1 MRISHRSN
9 AATGGAS
16 AHRGDAIDFVYLLE
30 GEEGA
35 LDNYMLGLVS
45 TEHYTTP
52 RHRHNFEQVRIMIKG
67 SFGFGPGKVQEEGS
81 VGYFCE
87 AMPYTQ
93 HGDSFTTTLLLQ
105 VAGPSGAGYMSNR
118 QLRQGV
124 AELQKIGTFAD
135 GVYTY
140 VDAQG
145 VKHNQDGYE
154 AAWEHVNGRK
164 IEYPEPQYDAPIICW
179 PERFAWQPAEGQPGV
194 RVRSLGQF
202 NDRGLSL
209 TQVRVE
215 PGAEWTHKAGS
226 RKYLLFFLKGEG
238 KVGDERWGADS
249 AIEVAKGE
257 TICLDCEEETLF
269 YLIGLPRFDDA

>member
-9 AATGGAS
+9 AETGGAS
-16 AHRGDAIDFVYLLE
+16 AHRGGGIDFVYLLE
-30 GEEGA
+30 GREGA

-87 AMPYTQ
+87 GMPYTQ
-93 HGDSFTTTLLLQ
+93 HGESFSTTLLLQ
-105 VAGPSGAGYMSNR
+105 VAGPSGSGYMSNR

-124 AELQKIGTFAD
+124 AALQKIGSFSD

-140 VDAQG
+140 IDDAG

-154 AAWEHVNGRK
+154 ATWEHVHGRS
-164 IEYPEPQYDAPIICW
+164 ISYPEPQYDAPIICW
-179 PERFAWQPAEGQPGV
+179 PDRFQWQPVDDKPGV
-194 RVRSLGQF
+194 MIRDLGRF
-202 NDRGLSL
+202 NDRGLSIC
-209 TQVRVE
+209 QIRVD
-215 PGAEWTHKAGS
+215 AGQQWHYAAGP
-226 RKYLLFFLKGEG
+226 RTWLLFCLQGEG
-238 KVGDERWGADS
+238 KVGDERWGKDS
-249 AIEVAKGE
+249 AIELLKGE
-257 TICLDCEEETLF
+257 EIELVCEEESLF
-269 YLIGLPRFDDA
+269 YMIGLPRFDD